1 MKKSDLVLSLGQ
13 RLLLLFF
20 LFLVCYI
27 LTMACSFLLGKILAG
42 RMSAMLRIGA
52 VIQDV
57 LAFVVPA
64 AATAMLVTRR
74 PAELLCVKSVRQPFM
89 FVLIACMMVVSLPLQ
104 EAIIWWN
111 YHLSLPESM
120 ASLEHLAR
128 SMEELAANTMAT
140 LMGETSWAAL
150 IVNILIIGVLAGF
163 SEELLFRG
171 CFQRLLTTAG
181 VNRHLAIWLVA
192 FCFSALHFQ
201 LFGFVPR
208 MLLGAYFG
216 YLLWWGGSI
225 WLPISAHVLNNTVYV
240 ITAWIAARNGDT
252 AAISA
257 EPELWSPLATILSAA
272 GVAALLVAM
281 HRLRTKML
289 ADS

>member
-13 RLLLLFF
+13 RLLLLFC

-27 LTMACSFLLGKILAG
+27 LTMACSFLLGKLLAG

-64 AATAMLVTRR
+64 AVTAMFVTRR
-74 PAELLCVKSVRQPFM
+74 PADLLCVKSVRQPFM

-120 ASLEHLAR
+120 ASLEQLAR
-128 SMEELAANTMAT
+128 SMEEMAANTMAT

-150 IVNILIIGVLAGF
+150 IINILIIGVFAGF

-171 CFQRLLTTAG
+171 CFQRLLTTSG

-252 AAISA
+252 AALSA
-257 EPELWSPLATILSAA
+257 EPELWSPLATILSAL
-272 GVAALLVAM
+272 GVAALLAAM
-281 HRLRTKML
+281 HHFRTKPHTG
-289 ADS
+289 D